1 METSN
6 VLEASRLIWGLDP
19 KIVAIG
25 IVTICYLV
33 IFSEKVNRAIMALL
47 GAAAM
52 IVSGILTQKTALA
65 GIDFNTIGLLVGMM
79 VIVAIAER
87 SGMFQYV
94 AIWGAKRVK
103 ASPRG
108 LLVVLAFVT
117 AVFSAFLDNVTTVL
131 LIAPVTFRICQRLKL
146 NPYPYLVLEIFASNI
161 GGTATLIGDP
171 PNILIGSSVGLS
183 FNDFLLNLTPVVL
196 VTMVVLVGIFDFV
209 VGRKLTATEEDK
221 AKVMKMNEKECI
233 ADKGLLVKSLV
244 VLAGVITCFVSARQ
258 LDLDNGTIA
267 LTGAAVLMLLYTF
280 KGNAEE
286 RDDKV
291 RNALAAV
298 DWTTIF
304 FFIGLFVMVYGLE
317 VTGILSYLGHEFIE
331 MTNGSINKLIYL
343 ILWSSAILSSIIDNI
358 PFVATMIPMLK
369 SMEPSL
375 GGREAMMP
383 VWWALSLGACFG
395 GNGTL
400 IGASANVVVAG
411 LAMRRS
417 SD

>member
-1 METSN
+1 
-6 VLEASRLIWGLDP
+6 
-19 KIVAIG
+19 
-25 IVTICYLV
+25 
-33 IFSEKVNRAIMALL
+33 
-47 GAAAM
+47 
-52 IVSGILTQKTALA
+52 
-65 GIDFNTIGLLVGMM
+65 MM

-291 RNALAAV
+291 RNA
-298 DWTTIF
+298 F
-304 FFIGLFVMVYGLE
+304 SRG
-317 VTGILSYLGHEFIE
+317 
-331 MTNGSINKLIYL
+331 
-343 ILWSSAILSSIIDNI
+343 
-358 PFVATMIPMLK
+358 
-369 SMEPSL
+369 
-375 GGREAMMP
+375 
-383 VWWALSLGACFG
+383 
-395 GNGTL
+395 
-400 IGASANVVVAG
+400 
-411 LAMRRS
+411 
-417 SD
+417 